1 MWHVNRESFVHRIL
15 VTPFLSFWIMS
26 QYILLAKATNYWQTK
41 SYYNQGG
48 IKIQRWG
55 TQMYFLCT
63 VPGIRSIPRSSC
75 SNQKSLCLFCFPT
88 SSQPRQ
94 QSHTLISPHQSS
106 HVWVNDLQCLLPTVQ
121 RYAGRRAA
129 CSRAC
134 SESWERWEVLLEM
147 DSSNYTKSSWQLLI
161 TSDRIFISE
170 WPANEEKEKL
180 WRCIWTQR
188 LFVPFIH

>member
-1 MWHVNRESFVHRIL
+1 MWHVNRESFVHHIL

-75 SNQKSLCLFCFPT
+75 STNQNLCVCSAFPPPLTQAAKPYPHLT
-88 SSQPRQ
+88 SPELTHLGERSPVFA
-94 QSHTLISPHQSS
+94 SH
-106 HVWVNDLQCLLPTVQ
+106 
-121 RYAGRRAA
+121 RAA
-129 CSRAC
+129 LREQEGCMQPG
-134 SESWERWEVLLEM
+134 VLRVMGALR
-147 DSSNYTKSSWQLLI
+147 SAVGNG
-161 TSDRIFISE
+161 F
-170 WPANEEKEKL
+170 
-180 WRCIWTQR
+180 
-188 LFVPFIH
+188 